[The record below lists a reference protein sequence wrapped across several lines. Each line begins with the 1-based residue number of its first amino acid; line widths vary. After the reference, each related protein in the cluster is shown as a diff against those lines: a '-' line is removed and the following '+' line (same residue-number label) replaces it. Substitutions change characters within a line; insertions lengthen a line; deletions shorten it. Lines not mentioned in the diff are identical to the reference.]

1 MSQAGPRRWR
11 EQRWLVDDTIRNLSI
26 EWDQPRLG
34 YTLGPVVGEQSAA
47 DMAALRA
54 RIRKVADFVPAVVSV
69 AERHERLARQAE
81 DAGHTVT
88 AGEHWYAAAMLW
100 AMAVWPLWESSAQLL
115 ELDERK
121 SRAYL
126 AWAKHASHRVERVD
140 VPFGNASLPAW
151 FHVPASYIGSPL
163 PTVIAV
169 GGMDAARE
177 IIVARE
183 GDGYMARGFAV
194 LAVDGP
200 GQGEAP
206 IHGVYVNATNWIDA
220 GDAIV
225 AWCRTRPEIDMQ
237 RLVCTGTSF
246 GSFWISQIAA
256 TQPLMKGCA
265 AALPIFEP
273 SARTIF
279 EEASPT
285 FKARHMFMAGLYH
298 DEPTFDEMVQ
308 GYDLTQLIGRM
319 SAPWLV
325 VAGEADELS
334 PVRWV
339 YELARRCPSPSNLL
353 VYQGARHA
361 LTESSAPALGPG
373 WRASI
378 ADWLLDRVNGV
389 PTSDDFRYVTLTGV
403 VEQRSHPRNSAEGT
417 PDQLR

>member
-1 MSQAGPRRWR
+1 MSLAGPRRWR

-47 DMAALRA
+47 DMLALRM
-54 RIRKVADFVPAVVSV
+54 RISKVADFVPAVSAV

-81 DAGHTVT
+81 DAGHGIT

-100 AMAVWPLWESSAQLL
+100 GMAVWPLWEPSPALL
-115 ELDERK
+115 ELDDRK
-121 SRAYL
+121 NRAYL
-126 AWAKHASHRVERVD
+126 AWGKHASHRVERVD

-151 FHVPASYIGSPL
+151 FHVPPSYDGTPL
-163 PTVIAV
+163 PTVVAV

-220 GDAIV
+220 GEAIV
-225 AWCRTRPEIDMQ
+225 AWCRTRPEVDMQ

-246 GSFWISQIAA
+246 GSFWITQIAA

-265 AALPIFEP
+265 AALPVFEP
-273 SARTIF
+273 GARTIF

-285 FKARHMFMAGLYH
+285 FKARHMFMAGRTTTR
-298 DEPTFDEMVQ
+298 PPS
-308 GYDLTQLIGRM
+308 I
-319 SAPWLV
+319 
-325 VAGEADELS
+325 
-334 PVRWV
+334 RW
-339 YELARRCPSPSNLL
+339 S
-353 VYQGARHA
+353 
-361 LTESSAPALGPG
+361 
-373 WRASI
+373 RA
-378 ADWLLDRVNGV
+378 
-389 PTSDDFRYVTLTGV
+389 TT
-403 VEQRSHPRNSAEGT
+403 
-417 PDQLR
+417 